1 MDSIKILY
9 EDSQI
14 TVCVKPAGILSQTGK
29 TGEASMVTQ
38 LETQLGTSIYPVHR
52 LDREAA
58 GVMVYAKT
66 ERGAADLSRQIQ
78 SGKLEKEY
86 LAVVQGRPRPDQGM
100 LTDFLYHDQRKNK
113 TYVVKRP
120 RKGVKEA
127 RLLYR
132 VLMEREHETLVQIR
146 LLTGRTHQIRVQFAS
161 RRWPLAGDGRYGGGS
176 GTMQLWSM
184 RLSFLTLQ
192 MERRSFVELPDAMGS
207 FSEIEMPEALNPS
220 NFLEM

>member
-132 VLMEREHETLVQIR
+132 VLMGRWCRSGCLPA
-146 LLTGRTHQIRVQFAS
+146 GRTRFGYSLPA
-161 RRWPLAGDGRYGGGS
+161 ADGR
-176 GTMQLWSM
+176 W
-184 RLSFLTLQ
+184 
-192 MERRSFVELPDAMGS
+192 
-207 FSEIEMPEALNPS
+207 
-220 NFLEM
+220 LEMVVTAAAAVRCSFGPCVLVF